1 MTTIKEED
9 ILLTRKEAARY
20 IGLKTNTL
28 ATWEC
33 HGNYEL
39 EPIRIGNHRVRY
51 RRSALDNYINR
62 RMVKSHKSK
71 Q

>member
-1 MTTIKEED
+1 MTKINADD
-9 ILLTRKEAARY
+9 ILLTRKEAALY
-20 IGLKTNTL
+20 IGMKYNTL
-28 ATWEC
+28 AKWEC
-33 HGNYEL
+33 HGNLEL

-62 RMVKSHKSK
+62 RLLKSHKSK